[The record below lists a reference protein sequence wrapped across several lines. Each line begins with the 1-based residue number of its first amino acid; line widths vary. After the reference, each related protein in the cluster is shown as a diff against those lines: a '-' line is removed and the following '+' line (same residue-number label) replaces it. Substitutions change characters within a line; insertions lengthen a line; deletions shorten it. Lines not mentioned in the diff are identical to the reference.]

1 MSYDKN
7 TIIGY
12 QKLINLLKNTS
23 DQPSK
28 IRANVWVEINDDVHG
43 TYDTNSQVKFKTT
56 ILKLRLDNY
65 RDAYI
70 FG

>member
-1 MSYDKN
+1 M
-7 TIIGY
+7 
-12 QKLINLLKNTS
+12 LKNTS

-28 IRANVWVEINDDVHG
+28 IRADVWVEINGDAHG
-43 TYDTNSQVKFKTT
+43 TYDTNSQVKFKT
-56 ILKLRLDNY
+56 IALKLRLDNY

>member
-1 MSYDKN
+1 M
-7 TIIGY
+7 
-12 QKLINLLKNTS
+12 LKNTS

-28 IRANVWVEINDDVHG
+28 IRADVWVEINGDADG
-43 TYDTNSQVKFKTT
+43 TYDTNSQVKFKT
-56 ILKLRLDNY
+56 IVLKLRLDNY

>member
-1 MSYDKN
+1 MSYDMN

-28 IRANVWVEINDDVHG
+28 IRANV
-43 TYDTNSQVKFKTT
+43 
-56 ILKLRLDNY
+56 
-65 RDAYI
+65 
-70 FG
+70 

>member
-28 IRANVWVEINDDVHG
+28 IRADVWVEINGDAHG
-43 TYDTNSQVKFKTT
+43 TYDTNSQVKFKT
-56 ILKLRLDNY
+56 IVLKLRLDNY